1 MRRNNRRHRGVVF
14 AVLTV
19 ALVSRPALGCSCGHP
34 PLEEVYSRADA
45 VFEGRVQSISHRY
58 LRYAWLMIRSVVGAP
73 DPDDSYASYGVRVTF
88 EVTKSWKGAQLR
100 HLTILTGRGGGDCGV
115 DFREHSDYLVF
126 GYAERNGEA
135 RDLIATICTTKLL
148 TKGARELS
156 FLRALP
162 SAEAGPE
169 RKKRH

>member
-1 MRRNNRRHRGVVF
+1 
-14 AVLTV
+14 
-19 ALVSRPALGCSCGHP
+19 
-34 PLEEVYSRADA
+34 
-45 VFEGRVQSISHRY
+45 
-58 LRYAWLMIRSVVGAP
+58 MIRSVVGAP